1 MDRTAACIYNGTP
14 LIEVGSSAWYVMSDP
29 YAIKIIPVKVE
40 KIVIDAH
47 GVKYATFDGISTTAV
62 DSDNIRADEDEA
74 WATAYGRAYSR
85 MEKLVK
91 DLESKQFDVSAELKE
106 AKERLGIIHDQL
118 VIKPWTR
125 DVGNMEAITNE

>member
-29 YAIKIIPVKVE
+29 YAIKII
-40 KIVIDAH
+40 IDAH